1 MADLYDPQTYVNGPG
16 GGTPLSAS
24 RLNHTEQGIDGLDD
38 AVQEIAEDVAA
49 IRAALAQNAGG
60 RVPVVTTAQRALLA
74 VADGDQVWD
83 TDVDALLTFAGS
95 KWQKSDGT
103 DVTAAGGSNAPTN
116 MVAEV
121 VDGGT
126 IGAIELSWTAP
137 AAADGDDTY
146 KLYETASPSGV
157 SGATALTTTS
167 TTRTPSTARTY
178 EYWVTCSIDG
188 VESAPSNHVFAT
200 LPYVEGGGGGSGA
213 GSPSELLAIN
223 GLGAGT
229 GGWWNI
235 GVGKTSGHTDVQ
247 PDALKSYS
255 EVPYYY
261 INGSKVHFQT
271 TCDGGRTSNNTKY
284 PRSELREYKNAST
297 KASWSGS
304 SGTHRMK
311 ASITVTAL
319 SVATKRELCIFQMHD
334 AEDDTLQ
341 VIAKAPDGSTTQQW
355 VLKVN
360 GSQVAVLG
368 TGIGLG
374 DEHELDCTVTNGNLV
389 FKYDTVTKYSAN
401 PGWGSGQY
409 FKIGAYLQANN
420 RDQANAAKDY
430 MSCEVR
436 NLLVTHSPAL

>member
-1 MADLYDPQTYVNGPG
+1 VADLYDPQTYVNGPG

-38 AVQEIAEDVAA
+38 AVQEIADDVDA
-49 IRAALAQNAGG
+49 IRAALSQNTGG

-95 KWQKSDGT
+95 KWQKADGT
-103 DVTAAGGSNAPTN
+103 DVTAAGGSNAPTS
-116 MVAEV
+116 MTAEV

-167 TTRTPSTARTY
+167 STRTPSTARTY

-188 VESAPSNHVFAT
+188 TESAASNHVFAT
-200 LPYVEGGGGGSGA
+200 LPYVEGGGGGSGS
-213 GSPSELLAIN
+213 GSPAELLNIN
-223 GLGAGT
+223 GLGTGT

-235 GVGKTSGHTDVQ
+235 GVGRPSAHVNIEPNQLKTF
-247 PDALKSYS
+247 S
-255 EVPYYY
+255 EVPYCY
-261 INGSKVHFQT
+261 INGSKVHFEA
-271 TCDGGRTSNNTKY
+271 TCDGARTSDKTKY
-284 PRSELREYKNAST
+284 PRSELREYKNATT
-297 KASWSGS
+297 KAAWSGS
-304 SGTHRMK
+304 SGTHRMV
-311 ASITVTAL
+311 ADITVTSL
-319 SVATKRELCIFQMHD
+319 DVNTKRELCIFQMHD
-334 AEDDTLQ
+334 ENDDTLQ
-341 VIAKAPDGSTTQQW
+341 VIAKAPDGSTTQSW

-360 GSQVAVLG
+360 GSQVATLG
-368 TGIGLG
+368 TGIALG

-389 FKYDTVTKYSAN
+389 FKYDGTTKYSAN

-420 RDQANAAKDY
+420 RDQANDAKDK
-430 MSCEVR
+430 MACEIR